1 MDYRQYFENFVE
13 DFRKE
18 FDQKQLYEQKID
30 QLNAQHEELIKKL
43 DGLINR
49 LNQNEDKT
57 NSFFLDNSQF
67 IKLMGISQKTAQ
79 TWRDTGVV
87 SFSQIGNKI
96 YYRISD
102 IQQLL
107 NDNYIKARRELK

>member
-30 QLNAQHEELIKKL
+30 KLNAQHEELIKKL
-43 DGLINR
+43 EGLINR
-49 LNQNEDKT
+49 LYQNENKT

-102 IQQLL
+102 IQHLL

>member
-30 QLNAQHEELIKKL
+30 KLNAQHEELIKKL
-43 DGLINR
+43 EGLINR
-49 LNQNEDKT
+49 LYQNENKT

>member
-18 FDQKQLYEQKID
+18 FDQKQLYEQKIE
-30 QLNAQHEELIKKL
+30 QLNTQHEELIKKL
-43 DGLINR
+43 EGLINK
-49 LNQNEDKT
+49 LNQNENKT